1 VDRFPGRYL
10 GTVVDNDDPKSL
22 CRVKVKVP
30 EVFRDET
37 AGWALPSSPYAGPGS
52 GFAAVPP
59 VGGLVFVEWPAG
71 DVTRV
76 PIWSGAAWADG
87 DGVEGAGPDAVVL
100 LTPAGNRVELRDA
113 SGDEAVE
120 LTAKSGAKVT
130 LDSSG
135 VTVEFGSQ
143 KIAITRSSISLND
156 GALEVK

>member
-1 VDRFPGRYL
+1 MDRFPGRYL
-10 GTVVDNDDPKSL
+10 GTVVDNDDPKGL

-37 AGWALPSSPYAGPGS
+37 AGWALPSSPYAGPGA

-71 DVTRV
+71 DTTRV
-76 PIWSGAAWADG
+76 PVWSGAAWADG

-100 LTPAGNRVELRDA
+100 LTPAGNRIELRDE
-113 SGDEAVE
+113 SGDEAIE
-120 LTAKSGAKVT
+120 LTAQSGAKVT

-135 VTVEFGSQ
+135 VAVEFGSQ
-143 KIAITRSSISLND
+143 KVAITRASISFND

>member
-1 VDRFPGRYL
+1 MDRFPGRYL
-10 GTVVDNDDPKSL
+10 GTVVDNADPKGL

-37 AGWALPSSPYAGPGS
+37 AGWALPSSPYAGPGA

-71 DVTRV
+71 DTARV

-113 SGDEAVE
+113 SGDEAIE
-120 LTAKSGAKVT
+120 LTASSGAKVT

-143 KIAITRSSISLND
+143 KVAITRASISFND

>member
-1 VDRFPGRYL
+1 MDRFPGRYL
-10 GTVVDNDDPKSL
+10 GTVVDNDDPKKL

-37 AGWALPSSPYAGPGS
+37 AGWALPSSPYAGPGA

-71 DVTRV
+71 DTTRV
-76 PIWSGAAWADG
+76 PVWSGAAWADG

-100 LTPAGNRVELRDA
+100 LTPAGNRIELRDA
-113 SGDEAVE
+113 SGDEAIE
-120 LTAKSGAKVT
+120 LTAQSGAKVT

-143 KIAITRSSISLND
+143 KVAITRASISFND

>member
-1 VDRFPGRYL
+1 MDRFPGRYL
-10 GTVVDNDDPKSL
+10 GTVVDNADPKGL

-37 AGWALPSSPYAGPGS
+37 AGWALPSSPYAGPGA

-71 DVTRV
+71 DTARV

-113 SGDEAVE
+113 SGDEAIE
-120 LTAKSGAKVT
+120 LTASSGAKVT

-135 VTVEFGSQ
+135 VLVEFGSQ
-143 KIAITRSSISLND
+143 KVAITRASISFND